1 MGGWHRRRDL
11 YVLNP
16 QHRRG
21 AHALTP
27 STAFKFFLQFNFY
40 TAVHCIIIL
49 TASAICLRSS
59 IKDSV
64 LDGFVVGAVVLSA
77 FFGLFTFAMTA
88 TSARYACVN
97 LTNVDYIKSKTLA
110 HQLAIQVPRGTAPG
124 LDYSV
129 ITYPLPKP
137 DSDRSTNQSPT
148 PPATS
153 EPMSERDLLAT
164 RTYAVVKTEKGEN
177 PWHLGWYRNWK
188 SIMGNNIFDWALPF
202 NHSPCEDYENN
213 ESFYEMGPLIQE
225 LRERY
230 QLPEM
235 PLNEK
240 GGLGLGEQRRSGRGG
255 MGGEPKGAL

>member
-1 MGGWHRRRDL
+1 MGGWYRRRDL
-11 YVLNP
+11 YVLNL

-27 STAFKFFLQFNFY
+27 STAFKFFLQFTFY

-59 IKDSV
+59 IKDGV
-64 LDGFVVGAVVLSA
+64 RDGFVIGAVALSA

-97 LTNVDYIKSKTLA
+97 LTNVDYIKSKTLV

-129 ITYPLPKP
+129 IIYPLPKP

-148 PPATS
+148 PPTAS

-164 RTYAVVKTEKGEN
+164 RTFAVVKTEKGEN

-240 GGLGLGEQRRSGRGG
+240 GGLGLGEQRQS
-255 MGGEPKGAL
+255 